1 MLINFNFLLH
11 IVLVCEVSTLSTMEH
26 SNLKRTD
33 MSNHAEKL
41 PSHFKLL
48 IENTLPRM
56 TNIEQQQTV
65 AFD

>member
-1 MLINFNFLLH
+1 
-11 IVLVCEVSTLSTMEH
+11 MEH
-26 SNLKRTD
+26 YNLKRTD

-65 AFD
+65 AFDLALSQFC